1 MDAKKLILYISL
13 VLFVFQFAPVNNLL
27 TNSYF
32 AYVYLVANAY
42 IITFAIFAIIENY
55 ERIKTTIGQG
65 QSRITNILVLK
76 NENPKKDLLRFIFI
90 AVVIAFSIDIILTKL
105 ADQPFFDY
113 FTSYIPG
120 LKEFKD
126 ITDIDVAKNLN
137 NTISESQN
145 ITGSSGGI
153 GLAGFMNIKIG
164 QIKSFATILIGPTI
178 GPLILFLLRQIAFK
192 KERSNKTER
201 PGARLLFIF
210 LVATAILLS
219 LDLYTDV
226 ISGFSSFEPDHT
238 KSESNADAE
247 EEDKILTYGF
257 KDVLIYFSTIFP
269 SLFFWVTT
277 ISIWVFD
284 WYLFSRLWSNRIT
297 TNW

>member
-1 MDAKKLILYISL
+1 MDAKKLVLYISL
-13 VLFVFQFAPVNNLL
+13 VLFVFQFAPINNLL

-42 IITFAIFAIIENY
+42 IISFAIFAVIENY
-55 ERIKTTIGQG
+55 ERIKISIGQG
-65 QSRITNILVLK
+65 QSKLTNSLVFK
-76 NENPKKDLLRFIFI
+76 SNSPKKDLLRFIFI
-90 AVVIAFSIDIILTKL
+90 AVAIAFSIDIVLTKL

-113 FTSYIPG
+113 FTNYVPG

-126 ITDIDVAKNLN
+126 ITDIDVAKNFN
-137 NTISESQN
+137 NTISKNQN

-164 QIKSFATILIGPTI
+164 EIKSVATILIGPTI
-178 GPLILFLLRQIAFK
+178 GPVILFLLRQIAFK
-192 KERSNKTER
+192 KKRSNKTER
-201 PGARLLFIF
+201 PGARILFIF
-210 LVATAILLS
+210 LVATAILLG
-219 LDLYTDV
+219 LDLYTDA
-226 ISGFSSFEPDHT
+226 ISGFSSFEPVQN
-238 KSESNADAE
+238 ESGNNINSKD
-247 EEDKILTYGF
+247 DGKIRTYGF
-257 KDVLIYFSTIFP
+257 KDVLIYFGTIVP

-284 WYLFSRLWSNRIT
+284 WYLFSRLWSKNIT